1 MPEKTIDQ
9 ALAEK
14 CQRCVS
20 ITCVGCGERSA
31 CSTASIENAVT
42 EFMFDGWAWGKN
54 EDSGEEGPICEQ
66 CSSESDING
75 KEQSK

>member
-20 ITCVGCGERSA
+20 ITCVGCLERS
-31 CSTASIENAVT
+31 CYPSASVEKAVT
-42 EFMFDGWAWGKN
+42 EFMRDGWTWGQNTDTGK
-54 EDSGEEGPICEQ
+54 EGPICEE
-66 CSSESDING
+66 CASEYAVKGEEKS
-75 KEQSK
+75 E